1 MVGKMKAFIMGHL
14 KSPTTWAGLA
24 VIAHAAQAYALGKI
38 QLQAAVLQAVI
49 GLIGVLSK
57 DMHK

>member
-1 MVGKMKAFIMGHL
+1 MKAFIMAHI

-38 QLQAAVLQAVI
+38 QLQPAILQAVI

-57 DMHK
+57 DMKK

>member
-1 MVGKMKAFIMGHL
+1 MKAFIMGHL

-24 VIAHAAQAYALGKI
+24 VIAHAAQAYALGKMPI
-38 QLQAAVLQAVI
+38 QAAVTQAVI
-49 GLIGVLSK
+49 GLIGVFAK